1 MKKGVISILST
12 MFGTVMGAGTVGRIA
27 GKSIKEAR
35 ELSEKHLALFLMM
48 DRWVEVKQKGKN
60 IASYFEK
67 NGYKEIA
74 IYGMSYAGKRLLF
87 ELKGSGIIVKYGIDQ
102 KADEIYADID
112 ILKVDDEPP
121 SVDAIVVTPVFF
133 FDEIEEKLSDFVS
146 CPVISLEDVLYD
158 V

>member
-1 MKKGVISILST
+1 MKKGVVSILST
-12 MFGTVMGAGTVGRIA
+12 MFGTVIGAGTVGRIA
-27 GKSIKEAR
+27 GKRIKEAR

>member
-12 MFGTVMGAGTVGRIA
+12 MFGTVIGAGTVGRIA